1 MCNLYSSFFS
11 FHKKGGE
18 VGVDKMKNSS
28 MRNPHNL
35 WRKIQNEN
43 GLMAAFLIY
52 VEKNS
57 PKLCLWIHQK
67 KSFETTMSLPPHSI
81 TTFPFRHQKSF
92 RSFLI
97 FFWCLDFEN
106 MMEKFVKF
114 NQVYLFALWFSSWI
128 KLLRVHD
135 KKSR

>member
-11 FHKKGGE
+11 FHKKGEE

-67 KSFETTMSLPPHSI
+67 KKFWNDHVPTATLHNNFSP
-81 TTFPFRHQKSF
+81 RHQKSF